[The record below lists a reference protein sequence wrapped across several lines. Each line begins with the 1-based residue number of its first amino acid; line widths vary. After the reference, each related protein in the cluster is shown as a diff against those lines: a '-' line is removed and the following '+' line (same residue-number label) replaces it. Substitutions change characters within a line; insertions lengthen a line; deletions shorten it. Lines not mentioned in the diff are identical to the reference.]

1 MLISLDPVRTWH
13 FHGNQEVLQSFCS
26 ILELDSMDSTEIM
39 DDYGRKL
46 LGELQ
51 RDARAS
57 FADLGRRIGL
67 SASATAERLRR
78 MEDAGI
84 IRGYSVDVDRE
95 ALGMPILAMV
105 RMTCD
110 GPRYHPFLKF
120 VKELPEVQ
128 ECHHVTGGDAFFLQV
143 TAASIAEL
151 ERVIERLLPYGIPTT
166 SIVLSSPVAR
176 RAFDLLS
183 HSS

>member
-1 MLISLDPVRTWH
+1 M
-13 FHGNQEVLQSFCS
+13 N
-26 ILELDSMDSTEIM
+26 STEII

-46 LGELQ
+46 LRELQ

-78 MEDAGI
+78 MEEAGI
-84 IRGYSVDVDRE
+84 IRGYSVEIDRE
-95 ALGMPILAMV
+95 AIGQPILAII

-110 GPRYHPFLKF
+110 GPRYRPFLKF
-120 VKELPEVQ
+120 VKDLPEVR

-143 TAASIAEL
+143 TTASIGDL
-151 ERVIERLLPYGIPTT
+151 EQVIERLLPYGIPTT
-166 SIVLSSPVAR
+166 SIVFSSPVTWR
-176 RAFDLLS
+176 PHDLSRLR
-183 HSS
+183 

>member
-1 MLISLDPVRTWH
+1 MVASGDAIRTWH
-13 FHGNQEVLQSFCS
+13 FNGNQFTLQWLCS
-26 ILELDSMDSTEIM
+26 ILEPYSMDSTELL

-46 LGELQ
+46 LDELQ

-57 FADLGRRIGL
+57 YADLGRRIGL

-84 IRGYSVDVDRE
+84 IRGYSVDINRE
-95 ALGMPILAMV
+95 AMGMPILAMV

-120 VKELPEVQ
+120 VK
-128 ECHHVTGGDAFFLQV
+128 
-143 TAASIAEL
+143 
-151 ERVIERLLPYGIPTT
+151 
-166 SIVLSSPVAR
+166 
-176 RAFDLLS
+176 
-183 HSS
+183 

>member
-1 MLISLDPVRTWH
+1 
-13 FHGNQEVLQSFCS
+13 
-26 ILELDSMDSTEIM
+26 MDSVEVR
-39 DDYGRKL
+39 DNYGRKL
-46 LGELQ
+46 LDELR

-78 MEDAGI
+78 VEDAGL
-84 IRGYSVDVDRE
+84 IREYTAEIDRE
-95 ALGMPILAMV
+95 ALGLPILAIV
-105 RMTCD
+105 RIPCD

-143 TAASIAEL
+143 TAASIVEL

-176 RAFDLLS
+176 RGFELLRPRV
-183 HSS
+183 

>member
-1 MLISLDPVRTWH
+1 
-13 FHGNQEVLQSFCS
+13 
-26 ILELDSMDSTEIM
+26 MDSSEIL

-46 LGELQ
+46 LAELQ
-51 RDARAS
+51 QDVRTS

-84 IRGYSVDVDRE
+84 IRGYSVDIDRE
-95 ALGMPILAMV
+95 ALGLPILAII

-120 VKELPEVQ
+120 IKDLPEVR

-176 RAFDLLS
+176 RAHDVL
-183 HSS
+183 HP

>member
-1 MLISLDPVRTWH
+1 
-13 FHGNQEVLQSFCS
+13 
-26 ILELDSMDSTEIM
+26 MDSPEIL
-39 DDYGRKL
+39 DDHGRKL
-46 LGELQ
+46 LTELQ

-84 IRGYSVDVDRE
+84 IRGYTVDIDRE
-95 ALGMPILAMV
+95 ALGLPILAII

-120 VKELPEVQ
+120 VKELPEVR

-176 RAFDLLS
+176 RAHDVL
-183 HSS
+183 HS

>member
-1 MLISLDPVRTWH
+1 
-13 FHGNQEVLQSFCS
+13 
-26 ILELDSMDSTEIM
+26 MDSSEIL

-46 LGELQ
+46 LAELQ
-51 RDARAS
+51 QDVRTS

-84 IRGYSVDVDRE
+84 IRGYSVDIDRE
-95 ALGMPILAMV
+95 ALGLPILAII

-120 VKELPEVQ
+120 IKDLPEVR

-166 SIVLSSPVAR
+166 SIVLTSPVAR
-176 RAFDLLS
+176 RAHDVL
-183 HSS
+183 HP

>member
-1 MLISLDPVRTWH
+1 
-13 FHGNQEVLQSFCS
+13 
-26 ILELDSMDSTEIM
+26 MDSSEIV
-39 DDYGRKL
+39 DQYGIKL
-46 LGELQ
+46 LRELQ
-51 RDARAS
+51 NDARAS

-78 MEDAGI
+78 MEEAGI
-84 IRGYSVDVDRE
+84 IRGYTVEIDRE
-95 ALGMPILAMV
+95 ALGLPILAII

-120 VKELPEVQ
+120 VKELPEVR

-143 TAASIAEL
+143 TTASIGEL

-166 SIVLSSPVAR
+166 SIVFSSPVTR
-176 RAFDLLS
+176 RPHDLSRLPR
-183 HSS
+183 

>member
-1 MLISLDPVRTWH
+1 
-13 FHGNQEVLQSFCS
+13 
-26 ILELDSMDSTEIM
+26 MDSADIL

-46 LGELQ
+46 LDELR

-84 IRGYSVDVDRE
+84 IRGYTVEIDRE
-95 ALGMPILAMV
+95 ALGVPILAV
-105 RMTCD
+105 IRMTCD

-120 VKELPEVQ
+120 VKDLPEVQ

-143 TAASIAEL
+143 TVASIVEL

-176 RAFDLLS
+176 RAFDLS
-183 HSS
+183 RARG

>member
-1 MLISLDPVRTWH
+1 
-13 FHGNQEVLQSFCS
+13 
-26 ILELDSMDSTEIM
+26 MDFPEII

-46 LGELQ
+46 LHELQ

-57 FADLGRRIGL
+57 FADLGRKIGL

-78 MEDAGI
+78 MEEAGI
-84 IRGYSVDVDRE
+84 IRGYTVEIDRE
-95 ALGMPILAMV
+95 ALGLPILAII

-120 VKELPEVQ
+120 IKDLPEVR

-143 TAASIAEL
+143 TAASIGEL
-151 ERVIERLLPYGIPTT
+151 EKVIERLLPYGIPTT
-166 SIVLSSPVAR
+166 SIVFSSPVTR
-176 RAFDLLS
+176 RAHDLTRLRR
-183 HSS
+183 

>member
-1 MLISLDPVRTWH
+1 
-13 FHGNQEVLQSFCS
+13 
-26 ILELDSMDSTEIM
+26 MDSTEVL

-46 LGELQ
+46 LAELQ
-51 RDARAS
+51 QDARAS

-67 SASATAERLRR
+67 SPSATAERLRR
-78 MEDAGI
+78 MEDAGV
-84 IRGYSVDVDRE
+84 IRRYTVEIDRE
-95 ALGMPILAMV
+95 ALGLPILAIV

-120 VKELPEVQ
+120 VKELPEVR

-143 TAASIAEL
+143 TAASILEL

-176 RAFDLLS
+176 RELEITRGRG
-183 HSS
+183 